1 MAILDKTDDLLEGTT
16 TGVEIERASL
26 APRQLNKVVFLS
38 GGGNKIAAIEAGGKA
53 APIRNK
59 PPGSR
64 FNKPTKEDLEAYAAS
79 AEDRKNFIE
88 NDPVV
93 RSSSNKDSLALL
105 ATLKAEVAREAAAL
119 AQQRIIFEQLGKD
132 ISTVSSRRIDAL
144 KKIADIEME
153 MRKIGFDHIDI
164 HSEKFQK
171 VFKLWVETIRE
182 VAEGILSSEQLDLFF
197 NRLSTEMEDWEDKAE
212 DLVR

>member
-1 MAILDKTDDLLEGTT
+1 MAVLDKTDDLLEGVP
-16 TGVEIERASL
+16 GV
-26 APRQLNKVVFLS
+26 APEKQEAETPRHLRKVVFMTE
-38 GGGNKIAAIEAGGKA
+38 ATAGGKA
-53 APIRNK
+53 AVNRSR

-64 FNKPTKEDLEAYAAS
+64 FNRPTQEELEAYAAS
-79 AEDRKNFIE
+79 EGDRKKFIA

-93 RSSSNKDSLALL
+93 RSASNKDSLALL

-119 AQQRIIFEQLGKD
+119 AQQRVTYEQMGKD

-153 MRKIGFDHIDI
+153 MRKIGFDQIDV
-164 HSEKFQK
+164 HGEKFQK
-171 VFKLWVETIRE
+171 IFKLWLDTLRSIVEDMFPP
-182 VAEGILSSEQLDLFF
+182 EQVDLFF
-197 NRLSTEMEDWEDKAE
+197 NRLATEMEDWADKAE